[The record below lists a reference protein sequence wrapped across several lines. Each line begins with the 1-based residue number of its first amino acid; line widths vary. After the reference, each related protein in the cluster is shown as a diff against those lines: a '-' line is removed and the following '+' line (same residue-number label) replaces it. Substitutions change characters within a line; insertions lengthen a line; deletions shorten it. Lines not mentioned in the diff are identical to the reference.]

1 MADVA
6 TLPGHT
12 DEVEENG
19 ADDYDG
25 LGARSS
31 ENDDAEAE
39 LVAFCDL
46 LTESFHDVDVEYTG
60 FISSQV
66 GQLFLVVSAKAHRRA
81 NAKIFTRNAQS
92 LGTIMDSLV
101 EEELLQNYNREDL
114 EMLAAD
120 MDTDGTYVLE
130 CTTCSKIRSHAL
142 SGMKTQD
149 EFSIVLTSAS
159 LYA

>member
-6 TLPGHT
+6 TLPGHA

-66 GQLFLVVSAKAHRRA
+66 ANFSLLNHACPPKNTAPLTHKFYLKRA
-81 NAKIFTRNAQS
+81 VIGHDHGFA
-92 LGTIMDSLV
+92 
-101 EEELLQNYNREDL
+101 
-114 EMLAAD
+114 
-120 MDTDGTYVLE
+120 
-130 CTTCSKIRSHAL
+130 C
-142 SGMKTQD
+142 
-149 EFSIVLTSAS
+149 
-159 LYA
+159 